1 MFQILDE
8 MNVADGENGTTHLVI
23 CDQLIEARTAKGGGH
38 VTVGVP
44 AEVIHWLTFNSEN
57 TKAVLLIIDF
67 DEYKRRA
74 VAVSPAPPTDLEYN
88 RDENSPQGKAAI
100 AFYNWMESA
109 SMSNAKIPLEI
120 KWRMF
125 ADQKNA
131 KK

>member
-1 MFQILDE
+1 MQWIKVSDHYPEGWQLGRVDGKKLPLMFAPHVI
-8 MNVADGENGTTHLVI
+8 ADVSGKT
-23 CDQLIEARTAKGGGH
+23 
-38 VTVGVP
+38 
-44 AEVIHWLTFNSEN
+44 
-57 TKAVLLIIDF
+57 
-67 DEYKRRA
+67 YKREQVEYFA
-74 VAVSPAPPTDLEYN
+74 ESEPAPSPGLYD

-100 AFYNWMESA
+100 AFYKWMESA

>member
-1 MFQILDE
+1 MKWIKASERLPEMRKVVFVKIEEKPGVGNFVVDGFNGEVRFWHNGTHESFMRAAFPYIEWLDE
-8 MNVADGENGTTHLVI
+8 
-23 CDQLIEARTAKGGGH
+23 
-38 VTVGVP
+38 
-44 AEVIHWLTFNSEN
+44 SE
-57 TKAVLLIIDF
+57 
-67 DEYKRRA
+67 
-74 VAVSPAPPTDLEYN
+74 PAPAPEYN